1 MSCTIFV
8 QPTDDVVAVLPQ
20 PRQLRRA
27 ARRHVQDVPHVLI
40 RALETA
46 EPDNSRVMLLQLGLF
61 ISAAN
66 QLIGEVVQSLLRPSP
81 G

>member
-1 MSCTIFV
+1 MITVSGQFLEYLLGNVMGVSCTIFV
-8 QPTDDVVAVLPQ
+8 QPTDDVVTVLPQ

-46 EPDNSRVMLLQLGLF
+46 EPDNTIAV
-61 ISAAN
+61 
-66 QLIGEVVQSLLRPSP
+66 
-81 G
+81 